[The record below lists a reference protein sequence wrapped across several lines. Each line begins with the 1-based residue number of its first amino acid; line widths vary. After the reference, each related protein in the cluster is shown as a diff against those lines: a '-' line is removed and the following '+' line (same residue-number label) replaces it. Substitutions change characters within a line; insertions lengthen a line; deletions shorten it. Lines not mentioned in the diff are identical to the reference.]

1 VAREIVEKPA
11 GMINYHTMATMKV
24 AVTLDTESLR
34 EVDRL
39 VREGRFP
46 SRSRAVQAALVEMLA
61 RRKRSRLAEELAKLD
76 FREER
81 ALAEETLSG
90 EPAWPEY

>member
-1 VAREIVEKPA
+1 
-11 GMINYHTMATMKV
+11 MINYHTMATMKV
-24 AVTLDTESLR
+24 AVTLENGSLH

-39 VREGRFP
+39 VREGQFP
-46 SRSRAVQAALVEMLA
+46 NRSRAVQAAVTEMIA

-76 FREER
+76 SRKER

-90 EPAWPEY
+90 EAAWPGF

>member
-1 VAREIVEKPA
+1 
-11 GMINYHTMATMKV
+11 MATMKV
-24 AVTLDTESLR
+24 AVTLENGSLH

-39 VREGRFP
+39 VREGQFP
-46 SRSRAVQAALVEMLA
+46 NRSRAVQAAVTEMIA

-76 FREER
+76 SRKER

-90 EPAWPEY
+90 EAAWPGF

>member
-1 VAREIVEKPA
+1 MASEIVEKPA
-11 GMINYHTMATMKV
+11 GMINYHTMATTKV
-24 AVTLDTESLR
+24 AVTLGIDSVR

-61 RRKRSRLAEELAKLD
+61 RRKRSRLAEELGKLD
-76 FREER
+76 LREER
-81 ALAEETLSG
+81 ALVEEGLSIFPG
-90 EPAWPEY
+90 GCG

>member
-1 VAREIVEKPA
+1 
-11 GMINYHTMATMKV
+11 MINYHTMATMKV
-24 AVTLDTESLR
+24 AVTLDIGSLR

-46 SRSRAVQAALVEMLA
+46 SRSRAVQAALAEMLA

-76 FREER
+76 SREER
-81 ALAEETLSG
+81 VLAEEALSG
-90 EPAWPEY
+90 EAACPEF

>member
-1 VAREIVEKPA
+1 
-11 GMINYHTMATMKV
+11 MATMKV
-24 AVTLDTESLR
+24 AVTLDTDSLR

-46 SRSRAVQAALVEMLA
+46 SRSRAVQAALAEMLA
-61 RRKRSRLAEELAKLD
+61 RRKRSRLAGELAKLNVRD
-76 FREER
+76 ER

-90 EPAWPEY
+90 EAAWPEY